1 MTLSTRCLAIFGA
14 LKTDDEREAIS
25 GLMTAL
31 CQHAVGTGIG
41 TSIGMQ
47 LGGQI
52 QEGDDVA

>member
-1 MTLSTRCLAIFGA
+1 LAIFGA